1 MGSVLGTTLAKMK
14 SRHKVLF
21 ITIVPSPYQR
31 DLFGAL
37 AEREDVDLSVC
48 YMDSATPENP
58 WPEKPLR
65 PFEHILPGFWVPFGK
80 ARGHVNWG
88 LPNLFEPH
96 VVVLSS
102 FTSLTGQFLMR
113 HWLRGK
119 QWLFWGER
127 LHCNFGLKELVQRR
141 LAEPISHASG
151 IVGIGRAAENDYRR
165 RFPNA
170 PHFCIPYHCDLSG
183 FFAIGDRPKTD
194 RPITFLFCGQM
205 VRRKGVDLLLLA
217 FDRLIALG
225 FDARLL
231 LVGREADLPKFL
243 TKVRPATRLRIRYE
257 GFQAP
262 ECLPEYFAVADV
274 FVLPSRYDGWGVV
287 INQALAAG
295 LPIIT
300 SDAVGAGFD
309 LVENGINGARV
320 IADDVDMLYRAM
332 EMLALSPT
340 LARQWGES
348 SRKKARDITP
358 EAGAEKWVQVF
369 ESVRENVARV
379 QTGREIDAQTAA

>member
-1 MGSVLGTTLAKMK
+1 MK
-14 SRHKVLF
+14 QRHKALF
-21 ITIVPSPYQR
+21 LTIVPSPYQR

-37 AEREDVDLSVC
+37 AARNDVDLSVC
-48 YMDSATPENP
+48 YMHARSPENP

-65 PFEHILPGFWVPFGK
+65 PFERIMPGFCLPLGG
-80 ARGHVNWG
+80 AQAHVNWG
-88 LPNLFEPH
+88 LPNVSEFD

-102 FTSLTGQFLMR
+102 FTSLTGQ
-113 HWLRGK
+113 WLTRGRLRRRP
-119 QWLFWGER
+119 WLFWGER
-127 LHCNFGLKELVQRR
+127 LNRNSGLKALVQEG
-141 LAEPISHASG
+141 LAAPISRASG
-151 IVGIGRAAENDYRR
+151 IVGIGRAAEEDYRR
-165 RFPNA
+165 RFPNL
-170 PHFCIPYHCDLSG
+170 PHFCIPYHCDLSP
-183 FFAIGDRPKTD
+183 FFAIRRRHEAGAPL
-194 RPITFLFCGQM
+194 TFFFCGQM
-205 VRRKGVDLLLLA
+205 IRRKGVDLLLLA

-243 TKVRPATRLRIRYE
+243 AKVRPATRLRIRYE

-262 ECLPEYFAVADV
+262 ERLPEYFGMADV

-309 LVENGINGARV
+309 LVENGINGLRV
-320 IADDVDMLYRAM
+320 IADDVDVLYRAM

-340 LARQWGES
+340 LARQWGQS

-358 EAGAEKWVQVF
+358 EVGAEKWVRVF
-369 ESVRENVARV
+369 ESVWKSVAREYP
-379 QTGREIDAQTAA
+379 RSAA